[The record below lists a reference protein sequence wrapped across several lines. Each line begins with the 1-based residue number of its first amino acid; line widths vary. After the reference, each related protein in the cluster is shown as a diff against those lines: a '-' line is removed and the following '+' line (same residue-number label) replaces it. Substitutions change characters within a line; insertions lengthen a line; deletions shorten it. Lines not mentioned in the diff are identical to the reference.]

1 MPIRELNLGFGD
13 NRTTI
18 VKTTC
23 AAFREKLATFLDRV
37 SDNRE
42 VILVKG
48 RGRPN
53 VAIIAVDELAELTKT
68 TLLQR
73 SSKSAGPLLKSS
85 QKLERGG
92 AKSRPI
98 RNSTTR

>member
-13 NRTTI
+13 NRITI
-18 VKTTC
+18 VETSC
-23 AAFREKLATFLDRV
+23 AAFREKSATFLDRV
-37 SDNRE
+37 SDDRE
-42 VILVKG
+42 VILVK
-48 RGRPN
+48 RRWRPN

-68 TLLQR
+68 ALLPR

-85 QKLERGG
+85 QKLEHGG
-92 AKSRPI
+92 AKSRPA